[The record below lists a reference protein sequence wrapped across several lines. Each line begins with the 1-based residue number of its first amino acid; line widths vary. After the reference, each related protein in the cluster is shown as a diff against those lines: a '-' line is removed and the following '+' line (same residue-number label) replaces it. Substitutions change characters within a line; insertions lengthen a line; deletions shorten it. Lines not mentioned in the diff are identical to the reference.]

1 MERAEFIGRIH
12 NRLAAVPKI
21 EAEVPAGWGVTIA
34 DRGARFEQELTAIGG
49 AVHRVPRAEAAS
61 VLERWPG
68 GVFLTT
74 REEDLPPGIEEA
86 VARGGGELLRWPD
99 TTLDEVA
106 ATVDV
111 GVTSALWGV
120 AETGSV
126 LASSAPP
133 GGRAPSLVVPVH
145 VVFLPEERVL
155 GTVEEV
161 FATIG
166 TFEELPSNLVLITGP
181 SKSADIGMELA
192 VGVHGPGEV
201 HVVLT

>member
-12 NRLAAVPKI
+12 NRLAAVPKV

-49 AVHRVPRAEAAS
+49 VVHRVPRAEAAS

-74 REEDLPPGIEEA
+74 REEDLPPGTEEA
-86 VARGGGELLRWPD
+86 VARAGGELLRWPD
-99 TTLDEVA
+99 ATLDEVA
-106 ATVDV
+106 ATVVV

-126 LASSAPP
+126 LVSSAPP

-161 FATIG
+161 FATIA
-166 TFEELPSNLVLITGP
+166 TLEELPSNLVLITGP